1 MNDSKFTTYIKL
13 SSNYIKAENS
23 SSSLSF
29 DSNFNYL
36 DSKYFFTVT
45 LSTNRYLYI
54 TKQFGDN
61 TYYAYCSSESIY
73 LSSTVPGLSSHLFEY
88 VLENNNLKLY
98 PYKDLANPLSSY
110 QVIMSNT
117 LQLTSTDAGNTVSS
131 VFDVNRNTL
140 TRHKKKLNNALTF
153 YLSSYNND
161 GVDINLNTT
170 TNYVSNNYLGF
181 TSIYSLDYCDKK
193 YDGTQTIGFDI
204 IPLKNQA
211 TVEEYPVPANHYNSQ
226 PDYLNREYE
235 KIQSGYNEEGGYDKI
250 YLSYNTGTKDIH
262 FPPSR
267 LTYFTTPSSLSPYT
281 ILNINDSKIDSIG
294 AVLVIDL
301 KWLIKFIRGD

>member
-1 MNDSKFTTYIKL
+1 MKKVKTFTFDPAITRPVTLRHVADEDLIFKSETENFNFGLQLKSYNVLENLKDRKSNYNSAYFLSDLQSLSSILELDTPYEFVNDSRFTTYIKL

-54 TKQFGDN
+54 TKQFGDD

-110 QVIMSNT
+110 QVIMSDT

-131 VFDVNRNTL
+131 VFDVNRNTEEIIL
-140 TRHKKKLNNALTF
+140 QLVDQDLPPGINQPGNGANDFELLYEKFLRYTVEYDKLF
-153 YLSSYNND
+153 GRISSK
-161 GVDINLNTT
+161 VK
-170 TNYVSNNYLGF
+170 
-181 TSIYSLDYCDKK
+181 TSIVSEPQKILSVLDIRDFKISLLFK
-193 YDGTQTIGFDI
+193 
-204 IPLKNQA
+204 
-211 TVEEYPVPANHYNSQ
+211 
-226 PDYLNREYE
+226 
-235 KIQSGYNEEGGYDKI
+235 
-250 YLSYNTGTKDIH
+250 
-262 FPPSR
+262 
-267 LTYFTTPSSLSPYT
+267 
-281 ILNINDSKIDSIG
+281 
-294 AVLVIDL
+294 
-301 KWLIKFIRGD
+301 